1 MFINETVSVYN
12 NNLEQF
18 LSFVYPIGSILE
30 MTNTVNPSTLFP
42 NTKWEQIEGKFLLSS
57 DSSHALESTG
67 GEAVHTLTVNEIPSH
82 SHTITHEHTTKAET
96 KYTTS
101 SGAHTHEI
109 NQCRTTGSNTLYI
122 SGNEITF
129 GTSTS
134 GGFYSSAS
142 VSLRLYP
149 PALATASDSHTHT
162 SVSKTATS
170 NSVAL
175 TVASAGSG
183 LSHNN
188 MPPYIA
194 VNTWKRIA

>member
-1 MFINETVSVYN
+1 MFINETISVYN

-18 LSFVYPIGSILE
+18 LSFIYPIGSILE
-30 MTNTVNPSTLFP
+30 MTSAENPSTLFP
-42 NTKWEQIEGKFLLSS
+42 NTTWEQIEGKFLLSS
-57 DSSHALESTG
+57 NSSHSLGSTG
-67 GEAVHTLTVNEIPSH
+67 GDETHALTIGEIPNH
-82 SHTITHEHTTKAET
+82 SHTISHEHTTKSET
-96 KYTTS
+96 GTTTS
-101 SGAHTHEI
+101 NGSHTHDLNCI
-109 NQCRTTGSNTLYI
+109 LLSGDLRTHNGSIPFGSIT
-122 SGNEITF
+122 SGNYYGHT
-129 GTSTS
+129 TSRVEKLR
-134 GGFYSSAS
+134 SSLS
-142 VSLRLYP
+142 SRDDP
-149 PALATASDSHTHT
+149 HTHT

>member
-30 MTNTVNPSTLFP
+30 MTNAENPSTLFP
-42 NTKWEQIEGKFLLSS
+42 NTTWEQIEGSFLFASNSAHTLG
-57 DSSHALESTG
+57 STG
-67 GEAVHTLTVNEIPSH
+67 GEEAHALTVGEIPNH
-82 SHTITHEHTTKAET
+82 NHIINHEHTTKSEIGT
-96 KYTTS
+96 TTS
-101 SGAHTHEI
+101 NGSHTHVV
-109 NQCRTTGSNTLYI
+109 NRTLYQ
-122 SGNEITF
+122 GDM
-129 GTSTS
+129 GSTS
-134 GGFYSSAS
+134 GSSIGTGTTYKKRYWGYTGAHIDKYT
-142 VSLRLYP
+142 VSLSSQ
-149 PALATASDSHTHT
+149 TDSHTHT

-170 NSVAL
+170 NSVTL